1 MIWGDVTIPLT
12 VTDQVAPHG
21 SCSTNVNSEN
31 IVSSK
36 RSMVVKSCS
45 LEEAISVYFQTEWV
59 FLCQLFFNSVG
70 NNFRSFNLD
79 KCFFLYKPQYF
90 ALLGADVYS
99 SFSELAIEPLSVC
112 MNFVYK
118 NSEIGNKAIKQFR
131 FIVS

>member
-1 MIWGDVTIPLT
+1 MSLVVREQHEFKTFKGCKKL
-12 VTDQVAPHG
+12 QFGG
-21 SCSTNVNSEN
+21 SYFN
-31 IVSSK
+31 
-36 RSMVVKSCS
+36 
-45 LEEAISVYFQTEWV
+45 LQFQTEWV
-59 FLCQLFFNSVG
+59 FLCQLFFNSLG

-79 KCFFLYKPQYF
+79 KWFFLHKPQYF